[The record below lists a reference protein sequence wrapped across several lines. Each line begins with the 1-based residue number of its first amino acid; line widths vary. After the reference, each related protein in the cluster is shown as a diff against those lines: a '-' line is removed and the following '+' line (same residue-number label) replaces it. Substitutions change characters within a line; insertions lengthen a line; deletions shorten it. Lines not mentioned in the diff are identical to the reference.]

1 MDNKRIVN
9 LSDYELN
16 KDEIEVLSKG
26 LKFCPTPGFPDPG
39 ELRDDMDRIHRR
51 LRQIAFYD
59 EPLDNEEGEQMTP
72 APTNVSA
79 DLVDNMN
86 SLTPFKHRK
95 FKNPAKGRGPPG
107 PLNLEAMVLCNE
119 RDLNKRPEC
128 KPIGRKNLTQR
139 EFQAIKKLKNNED
152 IIIYP
157 ADKGSA
163 VVIQN
168 RREYL
173 REGYRQLSDTNS
185 YRELQNDPTDEFRH
199 EVRNV
204 VEDMYQSGEID
215 QTVRNYLMEPKCRAS
230 RLYFLPKIHK
240 GKLPP
245 PGRPVVSG
253 NGCPTEKISQ
263 FVDHF
268 LNPTTK
274 KIKSYIKDTT
284 HFLKRI
290 SDLGEIPQGAL
301 LVTLDV
307 EALYPNI
314 PNKEGM
320 EAAKIALNES
330 RTDPDVKPS
339 NDYLMK
345 LLELVLTRNNF
356 QFNGKH
362 FLQIRGTAIGTKLAV
377 GFSNNYM
384 GRFEKNCLC
393 TFSTNNHYYG
403 SDL

>member
-1 MDNKRIVN
+1 
-9 LSDYELN
+9 
-16 KDEIEVLSKG
+16 
-26 LKFCPTPGFPDPG
+26 
-39 ELRDDMDRIHRR
+39 
-51 LRQIAFYD
+51 
-59 EPLDNEEGEQMTP
+59 MTP

-362 FLQIRGTAIGTKLAV
+362 YLQIRGTAIGTKLAV

-384 GRFEKNCLC
+384 GRFEKLFVYIFHKQPLLWIRFIDDIFMIWTHGEELLLDFIEYLNSRVPSINFTQEVSQKEVSFLD
-393 TFSTNNHYYG
+393 TKVKIVNNRLET
-403 SDL
+403 DLYSKPTDSHS